1 MELPSG
7 VGVAV
12 TLIAVG
18 VIILIPT
25 MTLCSACGLIAQ
37 FIPLDCWASFAL
49 SFILA
54 FIFIGLGIV
63 IFLFEPR
70 EGL

>member
-12 TLIAVG
+12 TLIVVG
-18 VIILIPT
+18 AIILIPT
-25 MTLCSACGLIAQ
+25 ITLYSACGLIAQ